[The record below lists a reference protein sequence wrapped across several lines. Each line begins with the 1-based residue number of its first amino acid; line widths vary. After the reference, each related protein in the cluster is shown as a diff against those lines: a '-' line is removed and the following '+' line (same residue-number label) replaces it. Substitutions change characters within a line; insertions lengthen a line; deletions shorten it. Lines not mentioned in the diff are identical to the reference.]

1 MDGGAIQRSDS
12 AGKFC
17 SIEIIKT
24 GQIRQRDVIT
34 SVLFEDGP
42 IERGCP
48 ANHET
53 EEQSESQKITAN
65 GREWE
70 RIDWLF
76 IRVHSRPFAVSFWFS
91 EFHISSPCNS

>member
-1 MDGGAIQRSDS
+1 MDGGAIQCGDS

-24 GQIRQRDVIT
+24 GQIRQRDVVT

-42 IERGCP
+42 IEGGCP
-48 ANHET
+48 VNHET
-53 EEQSESQKITAN
+53 KEQSESQKDTVN
-65 GREWE
+65 GRELT
-70 RIDWLF
+70 RIKSQSM
-76 IRVHSRPFAVSFWFS
+76 RVNSRPFAVSFWLS